1 MHRVDTDFF
10 FLENSFVQK
19 SLRVRGATVK
29 FRKPRGLY
37 FSKVLLRGLS
47 MEGNLRFKIEWAS
60 LIVGRKFTVL
70 TLF

>member
-37 FSKVLLRGLS
+37 FSKVLFERFIFGGAYVQRGLS
-47 MEGNLRFKIEWAS
+47 GEICVSKSIGLA
-60 LIVGRKFTVL
+60 L
-70 TLF
+70 